1 MTRPPSEYD
10 TAIYKQA
17 RAELLRDKPLCHWCR
32 RNIATE
38 LDHLVEHDKGGTIAD
53 GIVPACKPCNSSR
66 GATHRNRKL
75 ANAKQQR
82 ETALNGFLYGTDTPP
97 SPNLHFVATS
107 PNQPELEPISHDR
120 PRLETIV
127 PEHSGSLAE
136 AVGGLA
142 KAVLGIDLMPWQRHC
157 LNGILAIDDD
167 SLFVHRTSLV
177 SVARQNGKTTIIQAL
192 ILYWLVE
199 MPKIR
204 GQKQTV
210 VSGAHRLDL
219 ACLLFDDLAPILEDF
234 YGAKIVKS
242 YGRYQAT
249 MPDGSKW
256 WVKALKPNQG
266 HGMSIDLVV
275 VDELFDVNPESVE
288 GGLLPAQRAR
298 KNPLACFFSTAGT
311 EESVLF
317 QRWRE
322 AGIRAIDKG
331 EPSSMYMA
339 EWSPPPHADP
349 LAGPATWAWGNPA
362 LGHTLDMDTIRQEST
377 NPDRASFLRAS
388 LNLWVSVVRGWI
400 EPNRW
405 PQLHYTGDI
414 PSGGIVSVEASL
426 DESRY
431 SATRVVH
438 LPDGRILVTVAF
450 VAETVTELWQKIND
464 YAKDP
469 QVKFAFSPTVDATC
483 PPALERRRIVVGYAE
498 LGRFTPLAKNLIQE
512 GRLVHTGEELLAE
525 HVQRAVAVRTDN
537 TIVLSSKR
545 SPGPIELA
553 RTMVW
558 GVGIIARPNQ
568 TGKPMLVAITN

>member
-1 MTRPPSEYD
+1 MTRQKQEKD
-10 TAIYKQA
+10 TTIYKQA
-17 RAELLRDKPLCHWCR
+17 RAELLRDQPICHWCK
-32 RNIATE
+32 RNTATE
-38 LDHLVEHDKGGTIAD
+38 LDHLVEVDKGGTIED
-53 GIVPACKPCNSSR
+53 GYVAACKPCNSAR

-75 ANAKQQR
+75 ANAKQNR
-82 ETALNGFLYGTDTPP
+82 DKAINDFVMGVTPPP
-97 SPNLHFVATS
+97 SPMLHFVATS
-107 PNQPELEPISHDR
+107 PNQPEPAPTGHDQ
-120 PRLETIV
+120 PRLQTII
-127 PEHSGSLAE
+127 PDHAGSLAGL
-136 AVGGLA
+136 VGDMA
-142 KAVLGIDLMPWQRHC
+142 KQVLHIDMMPWQMHV
-157 LNGILAIDDD
+157 LEGILAVDADQK
-167 SLFVHRTSLV
+167 FVHRSSLV

-192 ILYWLVE
+192 ILFWLVE

-219 ACLLFDDLAPILEDF
+219 ACLLFDDLSPILEEY

-266 HGMSIDLVV
+266 HGMSIDLVI
-275 VDELFDVNPESVE
+275 VDELFDVNPDSVE

-331 EPSSMYMA
+331 EPSTMYMA
-339 EWSPPPHADP
+339 EWSPDPSLDP
-349 LAGPATWAWGNPA
+349 LHPASWAWGNPA
-362 LGHTLDMDTIRQEST
+362 LGYTLDMDTIRQEST

-400 EPNRW
+400 EPGRW
-405 PQLHYTGDI
+405 PSLEYTGDV
-414 PSGGIVSVEASL
+414 PSGGVVAIESSL
-426 DESRY
+426 DDSRY
-431 SATRVVH
+431 SATRCVN
-438 LPDGRILVTVAF
+438 LSDGRVLVTVAF
-450 VAETVTELWQKIND
+450 IAESITELWDNVQEL
-464 YAKDP
+464 AKDP
-469 QVKFAFSPTVDATC
+469 TIRFALSPTVDATC
-483 PPALERRRIVVGYAE
+483 PPNIERRRVVVGYAE
-498 LGRFTPLAKNLIQE
+498 LGRFTPLAKNMIAE
-512 GRLVHTGEELLAE
+512 ARLLHTGEKLLAE

-558 GVGIIARPNQ
+558 GIGMCARPAN
-568 TGKPMLVAITN
+568 TGKPMLVAVNN

>member
-1 MTRPPSEYD
+1 
-10 TAIYKQA
+10 
-17 RAELLRDKPLCHWCR
+17 
-32 RNIATE
+32 
-38 LDHLVEHDKGGTIAD
+38 
-53 GIVPACKPCNSSR
+53 
-66 GATHRNRKL
+66 
-75 ANAKQQR
+75 
-82 ETALNGFLYGTDTPP
+82 
-97 SPNLHFVATS
+97 
-107 PNQPELEPISHDR
+107 
-120 PRLETIV
+120 
-127 PEHSGSLAE
+127 
-136 AVGGLA
+136 
-142 KAVLGIDLMPWQRHC
+142 
-157 LNGILAIDDD
+157 
-167 SLFVHRTSLV
+167 LV

-219 ACLLFDDLAPILEDF
+219 ACLLFDDLAPILEEF

-349 LAGPATWAWGNPA
+349 LAGPSTWAWGNPA
-362 LGHTLDMDTIRQEST
+362 LGYTLDMDTIRQEST

-405 PQLHYTGDI
+405 PQLHYTGEI

-450 VAETVTELWQKIND
+450 VAETVTELWEKIND

>member
-1 MTRPPSEYD
+1 
-10 TAIYKQA
+10 
-17 RAELLRDKPLCHWCR
+17 
-32 RNIATE
+32 
-38 LDHLVEHDKGGTIAD
+38 
-53 GIVPACKPCNSSR
+53 
-66 GATHRNRKL
+66 
-75 ANAKQQR
+75 
-82 ETALNGFLYGTDTPP
+82 
-97 SPNLHFVATS
+97 
-107 PNQPELEPISHDR
+107 
-120 PRLETIV
+120 
-127 PEHSGSLAE
+127 
-136 AVGGLA
+136 
-142 KAVLGIDLMPWQRHC
+142 
-157 LNGILAIDDD
+157 
-167 SLFVHRTSLV
+167 
-177 SVARQNGKTTIIQAL
+177 
-192 ILYWLVE
+192 

-219 ACLLFDDLAPILEDF
+219 ACLLFDDLSPILEEY

-266 HGMSIDLVV
+266 HGMSIDLVI
-275 VDELFDVNPESVE
+275 VDELFDVNPDSVE

-331 EPSSMYMA
+331 EPSTMYMA
-339 EWSPPPHADP
+339 EWSPDPSLDP
-349 LAGPATWAWGNPA
+349 LHPASWAWGNPA
-362 LGHTLDMDTIRQEST
+362 LGYTLDMDTIRQEST

-400 EPNRW
+400 EPGVW
-405 PQLHYTGDI
+405 PRLEYTGDI
-414 PSGGIVSVEASL
+414 PSGGVVAIESSL
-426 DESRY
+426 DDSRY
-431 SATRVVH
+431 SATRCVN
-438 LPDGRILVTVAF
+438 LSDGRVLVTVAF
-450 VAETVTELWQKIND
+450 VAESITELWDNVQEL
-464 YAKDP
+464 AKDP
-469 QVKFAFSPTVDATC
+469 TIRFALSPTVDATC
-483 PPALERRRIVVGYAE
+483 PPNIERRRVVVGYAE
-498 LGRFTPLAKNLIQE
+498 LGRFTPLAKNMIAE
-512 GRLVHTGEELLAE
+512 ARLLHTGEKLLAE

-558 GVGIIARPNQ
+558 GIGLCARPVNS
-568 TGKPMLVAITN
+568 GKPMLVTINH

>member
-1 MTRPPSEYD
+1 MKNPEYSTD
-10 TAIYKQA
+10 RYKAA
-17 RAELLRDKPLCHWCR
+17 RHELLRDSPTCHWCH
-32 RNIATE
+32 RNPATE
-38 LDHLVEHDKGGTIAD
+38 LDHLVEVDRGGSLED
-53 GIVPACKPCNSSR
+53 GYVASCKPCNSAR
-66 GATHRNRKL
+66 GAIHRNRKL
-75 ANAKQQR
+75 ANAKQNR
-82 ETALNGFLYGTDTPP
+82 EKAINAFLYANELTPI
-97 SPNLHFVATS
+97 PNEDFVATS
-107 PNQPELEPISHDR
+107 QNQPEPEPTNHDR
-120 PRLETIV
+120 PRLETISPDYV
-127 PEHSGSLAE
+127 SSFGALVGDMAE
-136 AVGGLA
+136 
-142 KAVLGIDLMPWQRHC
+142 KVLGVTLMPWQKHV
-157 LNGILAIDDD
+157 LEKMLAVDENNH
-167 SLFVHRTSLV
+167 FVHRSTLC
-177 SVARQNGKTTIIQAL
+177 SVARQNGKTTVIMAL
-192 ILYWLVE
+192 ILAWLVE

-204 GQKQTV
+204 GQKQTI

-219 ACLLFDDLAPILEDF
+219 ACLLFDDLAPILEEY

-266 HGMSIDLVV
+266 HGMSIDLVI
-275 VDELFDVNPESVE
+275 VDELFDVNPDAVE

-331 EPSSMYMA
+331 EPSTMYMA
-339 EWSPPPHADP
+339 EWSPDPSLDP
-349 LAGPATWAWGNPA
+349 LHPASWAWGNPA

-400 EPNRW
+400 EPGRW
-405 PQLHYTGDI
+405 PSLEYTGDI
-414 PSGGIVSVEASL
+414 PSGGVVAIESSL
-426 DESRY
+426 DDSRY
-431 SATRVVH
+431 SATRCVN
-438 LPDGRILVTVAF
+438 LSDGRVLVTVAF
-450 VAETVTELWQKIND
+450 IAESITELWDNVQEL
-464 YAKDP
+464 AKDP
-469 QVKFAFSPTVDATC
+469 TIRFALSPTVDATC
-483 PPALERRRIVVGYAE
+483 PPNIERRRVVVGYAE
-498 LGRFTPLAKNLIQE
+498 LGRFTPLAKNMIAE
-512 GRLVHTGEELLAE
+512 ARLLHTGEKLLAE

-558 GVGIIARPNQ
+558 GIGMCARPVNS
-568 TGKPMLVAITN
+568 GKPMLVAVNN

>member
-1 MTRPPSEYD
+1 MTRKLTEHD
-10 TAIYKQA
+10 TTIYKQA
-17 RAELLRDKPLCHWCR
+17 RAELLRDQPLCHWCK
-32 RNIATE
+32 RNTATE
-38 LDHLVEHDKGGTIAD
+38 LDHLVESDKGGTIED
-53 GIVPACKPCNSSR
+53 GYVAACKPCNSAR
-66 GATHRNRKL
+66 GATYRNKKL
-75 ANAKQQR
+75 ANAKHAR
-82 ETALNGFLYGTDTPP
+82 ERAINDFLYAEQMPP
-97 SPNLHFVATS
+97 SPIHHFVATS
-107 PNQPELEPISHDR
+107 QDQPELAPTGHDR
-120 PRLETIV
+120 PRLETMV
-127 PEHSGSLAE
+127 PDHAGSLAGL
-136 AVGGLA
+136 VGDMA
-142 KAVLGIDLMPWQRHC
+142 KQVLGVTLMPWQMHA
-157 LNGILAIDDD
+157 LEGMLAVNADNK
-167 SLFVHRTSLV
+167 FVHRSSLV

-192 ILYWLVE
+192 ILFWLVE

-219 ACLLFDDLAPILEDF
+219 ACLLFDDLSGILEE
-234 YGAKIVKS
+234 YYNAKIVKS

-266 HGMSIDLVV
+266 HGMSIDLVI
-275 VDELFDVNPESVE
+275 VDELFDVNPDSVE

-331 EPSSMYMA
+331 EPSTMYMA
-339 EWSPPPHADP
+339 EWSPDPSLDP
-349 LAGPATWAWGNPA
+349 LHPASWAWGNPA
-362 LGHTLDMDTIRQEST
+362 LGYTLDMDTIRQEST

-400 EPNRW
+400 EPGRW
-405 PQLHYTGDI
+405 PSLEYTGDI
-414 PSGGIVSVEASL
+414 PSGGVVAIESSL
-426 DESRY
+426 DDSRY
-431 SATRVVH
+431 SATRCVN
-438 LPDGRILVTVAF
+438 LSDGRVLVTVAF
-450 VAETVTELWQKIND
+450 IAESITELWENVQEL
-464 YAKDP
+464 AKDP
-469 QVKFAFSPTVDATC
+469 TIRFALSPTVDATC
-483 PPALERRRIVVGYAE
+483 PPNIERRRVVVGYAE
-498 LGRFTPLAKNLIQE
+498 LGRFTPLAKNMIAE
-512 GRLVHTGEELLAE
+512 ARLLHTGEKLLAE

-558 GVGIIARPNQ
+558 GIGMCARPVNS
-568 TGKPMLVAITN
+568 GKPMLVAVNN

>member
-1 MTRPPSEYD
+1 MTRQRTEHD
-10 TAIYKQA
+10 TQIYKQA
-17 RAELLRDKPLCHWCR
+17 RTELLRDSPPCHWCKK
-32 RNIATE
+32 NPATE
-38 LDHLVEHDKGGTIAD
+38 LDHLVEHDKGGSIED
-53 GIVPACKPCNSSR
+53 GFVASCKPCNAAR
-66 GATHRNRKL
+66 GATYRNRKL
-75 ANAKQQR
+75 ANAKQNR
-82 ETALNGFLYGTDTPP
+82 EKAINDFLYANEMTP
-97 SPNLHFVATS
+97 SPILDFVATS
-107 PNQPELEPISHDR
+107 PNQPEPAVTNHDL
-120 PRLETIV
+120 PRLETISPDYV
-127 PEHSGSLAE
+127 SSF
-136 AVGGLA
+136 GGLVGDMA
-142 KAVLGIDLMPWQRHC
+142 QKVLGVTLMPWQMHV
-157 LNGILAIDDD
+157 LEKMLAVDENNH
-167 SLFVHRTSLV
+167 FVHRSTLC

-192 ILYWLVE
+192 ILAWLVE

-219 ACLLFDDLAPILEDF
+219 ACLLFDDLAPILEEY

-266 HGMSIDLVV
+266 HGMSIDLCV
-275 VDELFDVNPESVE
+275 VDELFDVNPDSVE

-311 EESVLF
+311 EQSVLF

-331 EPSSMYMA
+331 EPSTMYMA
-339 EWSPPPHADP
+339 EWSPDPSLDP
-349 LAGPATWAWGNPA
+349 LHPASWAWGNPA

-400 EPNRW
+400 EPGRW
-405 PQLHYTGDI
+405 PSLEYHGEIPTGGVVAI
-414 PSGGIVSVEASL
+414 ESSL
-426 DESRY
+426 DDSRY
-431 SATRVVH
+431 SATRCVN
-438 LPDGRILVTVAF
+438 LSDGRVLVTVAF
-450 VAETVTELWQKIND
+450 IAESITELWDNVQEL
-464 YAKDP
+464 AKDP
-469 QVKFAFSPTVDATC
+469 TIRFALSPTVDATC
-483 PPALERRRIVVGYAE
+483 PSNIERRRVVVGYAE
-498 LGRFTPLAKNLIQE
+498 LGRFTPLAKNMIAE
-512 GRLVHTGEELLAE
+512 GRLLHTGEKLLAE

-558 GVGIIARPNQ
+558 GIGMTARPVHS
-568 TGKPMLVAITN
+568 GKPMLVAVNH

>member
-1 MTRPPSEYD
+1 M
-10 TAIYKQA
+10 
-17 RAELLRDKPLCHWCR
+17 
-32 RNIATE
+32 
-38 LDHLVEHDKGGTIAD
+38 
-53 GIVPACKPCNSSR
+53 
-66 GATHRNRKL
+66 
-75 ANAKQQR
+75 
-82 ETALNGFLYGTDTPP
+82 
-97 SPNLHFVATS
+97 
-107 PNQPELEPISHDR
+107 EPISHDR

-127 PEHSGSLAE
+127 PDHSGSLAE

-157 LNGILAIDDD
+157 LEGILAIDDD
-167 SLFVHRTSLV
+167 SHFVHRTSLV

-219 ACLLFDDLAPILEDF
+219 ACLLFDDLAPILEEF

-349 LAGPATWAWGNPA
+349 LAGPSTWAWGNPA
-362 LGHTLDMDTIRQEST
+362 LGYTLDMDTIRQEST

-405 PQLHYTGDI
+405 PQLHYTGEI

-450 VAETVTELWQKIND
+450 VAETVTELWEKIND

>member
-1 MTRPPSEYD
+1 MVP
-10 TAIYKQA
+10 
-17 RAELLRDKPLCHWCR
+17 
-32 RNIATE
+32 
-38 LDHLVEHDKGGTIAD
+38 DHA
-53 GIVPACKPCNSSR
+53 
-66 GATHRNRKL
+66 
-75 ANAKQQR
+75 
-82 ETALNGFLYGTDTPP
+82 
-97 SPNLHFVATS
+97 
-107 PNQPELEPISHDR
+107 
-120 PRLETIV
+120 
-127 PEHSGSLAE
+127 GSLAGL
-136 AVGGLA
+136 VGDMA
-142 KAVLGIDLMPWQRHC
+142 KKVLHIDLMPWQLHA
-157 LNGILAIDDD
+157 LEGMLAVDADNK
-167 SLFVHRTSLV
+167 FVHRSSLV

-192 ILYWLVE
+192 ILFWLVE

-204 GQKQTV
+204 GGKQTV

-219 ACLLFDDLAPILEDF
+219 ACLLFDDLSPILEEY

-266 HGMSIDLVV
+266 HGMSIDLVI
-275 VDELFDVNPESVE
+275 VDELFDVNPDSVE

-331 EPSSMYMA
+331 EPSTMYMA
-339 EWSPPPHADP
+339 EWSPDPSLDP
-349 LAGPATWAWGNPA
+349 LHPASWAWGNPA

-400 EPNRW
+400 EPGRW
-405 PQLHYTGDI
+405 PSLEYTGDI
-414 PSGGIVSVEASL
+414 PNGGVVAIESSL
-426 DESRY
+426 DDSRY
-431 SATRVVH
+431 SATRCVN
-438 LPDGRILVTVAF
+438 LPDGRVLVTVAF
-450 VAETVTELWQKIND
+450 IAESITELWDNVQEL
-464 YAKDP
+464 AKDP
-469 QVKFAFSPTVDATC
+469 TIRFALSPTVDATC
-483 PPALERRRIVVGYAE
+483 PPNIERRRVVVGYAE
-498 LGRFTPLAKNLIQE
+498 LGRFTPLAKNMIAE
-512 GRLVHTGEELLAE
+512 ARLLHTGEKLLAE

-558 GVGIIARPNQ
+558 GIGMCARPV
-568 TGKPMLVAITN
+568 TSGKPMLVAVNQ

>member
-1 MTRPPSEYD
+1 MTRQRTEHD
-10 TAIYKQA
+10 TPNYQRA
-17 RAELLRDKPLCHWCR
+17 RTELLRDQPTCHWCHK
-32 RNIATE
+32 NTATE
-38 LDHLVEHDKGGTIAD
+38 LDHLVETDKGGSIED
-53 GIVPACKPCNSSR
+53 GYVASCKPCNAAR
-66 GATHRNRKL
+66 GATYRNRKL
-75 ANAKQQR
+75 ANAKQNR
-82 ETALNGFLYGTDTPP
+82 EKAINDFLYADGLTP
-97 SPNLHFVATS
+97 SPIHHFVATS
-107 PNQPELEPISHDR
+107 PNQPEPAVISHDL
-120 PRLETIV
+120 PRLETISPDYV
-127 PEHSGSLAE
+127 SSF
-136 AVGGLA
+136 GGLVGDMA
-142 KAVLGIDLMPWQRHC
+142 QKVLGITLMPWQKHV
-157 LNGILAIDDD
+157 LEKILAVDENNH
-167 SLFVHRTSLV
+167 FVHRSTMT

-192 ILYWLVE
+192 ILAWLVE

-204 GQKQTV
+204 GQKQTI

-219 ACLLFDDLAPILEDF
+219 ACLLFDDLAPILEEY

-266 HGMSIDLVV
+266 HGMSIDLVI
-275 VDELFDVNPESVE
+275 VDELFDVNPDSVE

-331 EPSSMYMA
+331 EPSTMYMA
-339 EWSPPPHADP
+339 EWSPDPSLDP
-349 LAGPATWAWGNPA
+349 LHPASWAWGNPA

-400 EPNRW
+400 EPHRW
-405 PQLHYTGDI
+405 PQLVYEGEI
-414 PSGGIVSVEASL
+414 PSGGLVAIESSL
-426 DESRY
+426 DDSRY
-431 SATRVVH
+431 SATRAVL
-438 LPDGRILVTVAF
+438 LPNEQVLVTVEFMVDSIA
-450 VAETVTELWQKIND
+450 ELWEKVQQIALDPKI
-464 YAKDP
+464 
-469 QVKFAFSPTVDATC
+469 KFALSPTVDATC
-483 PPALERRRIVVGYAE
+483 PPNIERRRVVVGYAE
-498 LGRFTPLAKNLIQE
+498 LGRFTPLVKNMIQE
-512 GRLVHTGEELLAE
+512 GRLLHTGETMLAE

-558 GVGIIARPNQ
+558 AVGIIGRPIDRR
-568 TGKPMLVAITN
+568 KPMLVAVNH